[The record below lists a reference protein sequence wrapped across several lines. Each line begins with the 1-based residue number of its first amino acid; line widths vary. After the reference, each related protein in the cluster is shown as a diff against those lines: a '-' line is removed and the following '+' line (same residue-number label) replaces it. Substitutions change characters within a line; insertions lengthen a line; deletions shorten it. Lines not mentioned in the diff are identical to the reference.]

1 MTQQKHYFYVYNLVA
16 ADGGEHGFFATYQKA
31 KSAQASWNKSR
42 RRDGDPHM
50 FLIGKR
56 LVFR

>member
-1 MTQQKHYFYVYNLVA
+1 MKKQKHYFYVYNLVA
-16 ADGGEHGFFATYQKA
+16 ADGEEHGFFAVYNRA

-42 RRDGDPHM
+42 QREGNPHR
-50 FLIGKR
+50 FVIGKR